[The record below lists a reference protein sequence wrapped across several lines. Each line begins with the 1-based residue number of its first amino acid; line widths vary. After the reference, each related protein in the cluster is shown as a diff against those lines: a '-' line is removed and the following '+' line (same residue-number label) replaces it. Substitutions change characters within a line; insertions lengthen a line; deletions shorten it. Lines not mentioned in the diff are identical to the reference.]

1 MTVSTEVDHNEYTG
15 NGVTTS
21 FPYTFRIFHKS
32 DLVVQVVDIN
42 DNITDLVLDTDYTVT
57 GAGGYTGGN
66 VILTT
71 ALENGFRIS
80 IARELPVTQETD
92 LRNQG
97 KFFAEVHEDAFDK
110 LTMLIQQ
117 AISWMRLSLRKPSF
131 VANYYDALNNYIRN
145 LRDPSRPQDAATKN
159 YVDNLSVTNSN
170 RAIRVPEPFISSL
183 PDIDGRKNKSLS
195 FDNAGEP
202 LLLDPA
208 QSGLWGYVLID
219 SFQLGA
225 NITTRFQAL
234 HWSLPD
240 GNGEYYRWDG
250 ALPKIVDAGSTPS
263 TTGGVGSGAWLS
275 VGDATL
281 RSELASENGFS
292 LIGAG
297 QTTLD
302 KNIFWGTPEQ
312 YGGGLGGDDTL
323 AIATCLA
330 NHRLMVLSDKTY
342 NASSVVVGPDNS
354 VWGLGKTKSVI
365 KASANPGF
373 FFSVKGASGVG
384 YSGEISGI
392 CVDGNRIADWTGY
405 FGGDSTATVS
415 KASIRNCAFRNG
427 TKANVVLDAAQNSL
441 FQDLDV
447 ANDVDFE
454 GLRGVYFVN
463 GAGNNMLLNLECS
476 GGSIGSI
483 VTGRDSGFPCWGLNA
498 FSRTNTNNTFSRCIG
513 ESISENAVL
522 VNRKRSVLLEYA
534 NSNTFAEC
542 DLVSHGTYSEC
553 AVHITDTCSYNTFD
567 NASFGN
573 NPASSIPAVIN
584 EGFNTRIFGGNM
596 DGFGSPE
603 ITTTQGIMVRD
614 CRNLAAGYVKVQ
626 NLAGN
631 TNSNIQGNVLYS
643 DTSGNTVPTF
653 NNPNQLVTDNDGR
666 YWATRGSSWSESVQ
680 FFTGYQR
687 TFNSALTISS
697 GSGNVGLQLPGFG
710 VFEIEFA
717 VKDTADGS
725 HRAAG
730 KIRVVF
736 HVGVQSLTSATVIS
750 PLVATDGQF
759 NTLAASVDS
768 SGFLTI
774 SINTSSVTSAF
785 ARINVRMVNDMGF

>member
-1 MTVSTEVDHNEYTG
+1 MSN
-15 NGVTTS
+15 VTTPTNNPIPS
-21 FPYTFRIFHKS
+21 QDPR
-32 DLVVQVVDIN
+32 DLKWN
-42 DNITDLVLDTDYTVT
+42 
-57 GAGGYTGGN
+57 
-66 VILTT
+66 
-71 ALENGFRIS
+71 S
-80 IARELPVTQETD
+80 
-92 LRNQG
+92 G
-97 KFFAEVHEDAFDK
+97 KFDEVMTSDAHYYTDRFNVRRWTIAGFQFTAEEA
-110 LTMLIQQ
+110 
-117 AISWMRLSLRKPSF
+117 
-131 VANYYDALNNYIRN
+131 IRN
-145 LRDPSRPQDAATKN
+145 
-159 YVDNLSVTNSN
+159 Y
-170 RAIRVPEPFISSL
+170 
-183 PDIDGRKNKSLS
+183 
-195 FDNAGEP
+195 
-202 LLLDPA
+202 
-208 QSGLWGYVLID
+208 GYITMD
-219 SFQLGA
+219 SFEDGA
-225 NITTRFQAL
+225 TLT
-234 HWSLPD
+234 LP
-240 GNGEYYRWDG
+240 NQVLRYEATGEYYRWDG
-250 ALPKIVDAGSTPS
+250 AFPKTVAPGSTPL
-263 TTGGVGSGAWLS
+263 TTGGVGLGAWLS

-292 LIGAG
+292 LIGVG

-415 KASIRNCAFRNG
+415 KASIRNSAFRNG
-427 TKANVVLDAAQNSL
+427 LKANAVLDAVQNSL
-441 FQDLDV
+441 FMDLDV
-447 ANDVDFE
+447 ANSVDFE
-454 GLRGVYFVN
+454 GQRGLYLIN
-463 GAGNNMLLNLECS
+463 GAGNNMILNLECS
-476 GGSIGSI
+476 GGSLGSI

-553 AVHITDTCSYNTFD
+553 AVRIKDTCSYNTFD
-567 NASFGN
+567 NVSFGN
-573 NPASSIPAVIN
+573 NPSSSIPAMIN
-584 EGFNTRIFGGNM
+584 EGFNTRVLGGNM
-596 DGFGSPE
+596 DGFGPIE

-614 CRNLAAGYVKVQ
+614 CRNLAGGYVKVK

-631 TNSNIQGNVLYS
+631 TNANVQGAVWYS
-643 DTSGNTVPTF
+643 DTGGSTLPTF
-653 NNPNQLVTDNDGR
+653 INPNQVITDNDGR
-666 YWATRGSSWSESVQ
+666 YWATRGSSFGESVQ
-680 FFTGYQR
+680 FQTGYQR
-687 TFNSALTISS
+687 VYNNNLTISN
-697 GSGNVGLQLPGFG
+697 GKGNTGFQLPGFG
-710 VFEIEFA
+710 VYDVEFA
-717 VKDTADGS
+717 TKDLADGS

-730 KIRVVF
+730 KLRVVF
-736 HVGVQSLTSATVIS
+736 HVGVQNLLSVVVVS

-759 NTLAASVDS
+759 NTLAGAVSA
-768 SGFLTI
+768 SGFVTI
-774 SINTSSVTSAF
+774 AVNTTLITTAQ
-785 ARINVRMVNDMGF
+785 ARISVRQLNDISF

>member
-1 MTVSTEVDHNEYTG
+1 MNELFSQGGKGSTGILTNKQAVARHFGVKQSEVVYA
-15 NGVTTS
+15 
-21 FPYTFRIFHKS
+21 KS
-32 DLVVQVVDIN
+32 GQSLSGYKVIYDKLSQRAYALPS
-42 DNITDLVLDTDYTVT
+42 NIGAVTVT
-57 GAGGYTGGN
+57 SLVDG
-66 VILTT
+66 ILTHSGGT
-71 ALENGFRIS
+71 VDLGALAVLREEYVTLVENFTSGF
-80 IARELPVTQETD
+80 T
-92 LRNQG
+92 
-97 KFFAEVHEDAFDK
+97 
-110 LTMLIQQ
+110 
-117 AISWMRLSLRKPSF
+117 
-131 VANYYDALNNYIRN
+131 
-145 LRDPSRPQDAATKN
+145 
-159 YVDNLSVTNSN
+159 
-170 RAIRVPEPFISSL
+170 IRVKNEVVSDGVSL
-183 PDIDGRKNKSLS
+183 
-195 FDNAGEP
+195 
-202 LLLDPA
+202 
-208 QSGLWGYVLID
+208 
-219 SFQLGA
+219 
-225 NITTRFQAL
+225 
-234 HWSLPD
+234 
-240 GNGEYYRWDG
+240 YRWDG
-250 ALPKIVDAGSTPS
+250 ALPKTVAPGSTPE
-263 TTGGVGSGAWLS
+263 TTGGVGLGAWLS

-292 LIGAG
+292 LIGVG

-427 TKANVVLDAAQNSL
+427 VKANVVLDAAQNSL

-454 GLRGVYFVN
+454 GLRGVYLVN
-463 GAGNNMLLNLECS
+463 GAGNNMVLNLECS
-476 GGSIGSI
+476 GGSLGSI
-483 VTGRDSGFPCWGLNA
+483 VTGGDSGFPCWGLNA

-534 NSNTFAEC
+534 NSNTFTEC

-553 AVHITDTCSYNTFD
+553 AVRITDTCSYNTFD
-567 NASFGN
+567 NVSFGN
-573 NPASSIPAVIN
+573 NPSSSIPAIIN

-596 DGFGSPE
+596 DFFGSPE
-603 ITTTQGIMVRD
+603 VTTTQGIMVRD
-614 CRNLAAGYVKVQ
+614 CHNIAGGYVKVQ

-631 TNSNIQGNVLYS
+631 TNANIQGIVLYS
-643 DTSGNTVPTF
+643 DTTGNTLPTF
-653 NNPNQLVTDNDGR
+653 VNPNQIMTDNDGR
-666 YWATRGSSWSESVQ
+666 YWATRGSSFSESVQ
-680 FFTGYQR
+680 FHTGYQK
-687 TFNSALTISS
+687 TYNSNLTISD
-697 GSGNVGLQLPGFG
+697 GVGNTGLQLPGFG
-710 VFEIEFA
+710 VFEVEFA
-717 VKDTADGS
+717 VKDLADGS

-730 KIRVVF
+730 KLRIVF
-736 HVGVQSLTSATVIS
+736 HVGVQNLRSVVVDND
-750 PLVATDGQF
+750 LVATDSQF
-759 NTLAASVDS
+759 NTLAGSVSS
-768 SGFLTI
+768 SGFVTI
-774 SINTSSVTSAF
+774 SVNTTLVSSAQSRVT
-785 ARINVRMVNDMGF
+785 VRQLNDIGF